1 MSGPLIFI
9 SHSKVKPGKLAEYQE
24 HVSEAADLVESNEPR
39 MIAFNSYA
47 SEDGTDVSTVQVHPD
62 AESLDVH
69 MKIFTENLQAK
80 AFDALDSSEV
90 NVYGE
95 PSESARQQL
104 EQMAAMTGIR
114 VRILPARQAGFL
126 RPQPL

>member
-9 SHSKVKPGKLAEYQE
+9 SHSKVKPGKLAEYQA
-24 HVSEAADLVESNEPR
+24 HVAEAIDLVESDEPR
-39 MIAFNSYA
+39 MIAFNCYGS
-47 SEDGTDVSTVQVHPD
+47 SDGADVSTVQIHPD
-62 AESLDVH
+62 AESLNTH
-69 MKIFTENLQAK
+69 LKLFAERLQAR
-80 AFDALDSSEV
+80 AFEALDSSEV

-114 VRILPARQAGFL
+114 VRILPVHQGGFL
-126 RPQPL
+126 RPQTL

>member
-24 HVSEAADLVESNEPR
+24 HVTEAADLVESEEPR
-39 MIAFNSYA
+39 MIGFNNYA
-47 SEDGTDVSTVQVHPD
+47 SSDGTDVSTVQIHPD
-62 AESLDVH
+62 AESLDTH
-69 MKIFTENLQAK
+69 LKLFAEKLQAR

-90 NVYGE
+90 HVYGE

-104 EQMAAMTGIR
+104 EQMAAMVGIR
-114 VRILPARQAGFL
+114 VRVLPVHQVGFL

>member
-114 VRILPARQAGFL
+114 VRILPAHQAGFL